1 MNVITSINQPTYP
14 LKKTQQQSEIQF
26 KGLNIQ
32 KFLSRPNKAKKE
44 FLDITTQYSFMLN
57 KNPEELLGI
66 VKGATQSRL
75 KFFDE
80 VVSRY
85 NGRNYYLSNEL
96 KEDSQHVLD
105 IFSAV
110 KNPTKAHYEI
120 INNQRCSMKTM
131 NRIFKG
137 INDNAQKADMANEAL
152 QVLRANACD
161 TKKVNYNLVAD
172 LLESQHAD
180 KYAKDFETYK
190 PYIILNKE
198 NPNAIK
204 DLDKLVTNQTYN
216 FSNVKKELATKE
228 CFENPFM
235 EPTAILN
242 PTSFKEN
249 YSEEGGKFIDV
260 FFNRY
265 GFSQEGLKAGNDKEL
280 FEMYKST
287 NKNNV
292 GLRTTIIDG
301 YFEKRF
307 HNINSKEYNPE
318 IKEMQKLFD
327 KVEQDKD
334 AASFVTKLIKDKAQ
348 PQTIK
353 ELNTIIDNIPSRK
366 LNVFYSN
373 TKNIIRQTSGEKTVQ
388 VLKTDIE
395 NPFYESEN
403 TKFLREDG
411 LRNKFAFGD
420 NIFKKTS
427 KFITNQVN
435 KLIYKLTPDNQSVKS
450 VKEPIVKQF
459 VKEIIIPEAKIQ
471 NNVPVFPEHIEKLNK
486 QKDIMKEVLIEK
498 VTPVLKF
505 QKTTPSVNASPF
517 SDLKIYVKDTSKFE
531 VKPAFPVL
539 KQVPSK
545 ASNAKKLQIINDVNN
560 IINKKLGTKTLEQQ
574 KRDYTIKATKIRMS
588 LLPEI
593 FESIKDT
600 RKIDKLVGKTKIMSS
615 NKDALELYEKING
628 KNKKLV
634 NYMLKKRNVD
644 GTRLYEVKDI
654 INVLDK
660 AEGHITKLKQANP
673 EFKTQDAKAYYDK
686 LLDAQIQQN
695 GKLPRTMKKS

>member
-1 MNVITSINQPTYP
+1 MNITPNINKQTYS
-14 LKKTQQQSEIQF
+14 LINNKRENNVQF
-26 KGLNIQ
+26 KGLNLR
-32 KFLSRPNKAKKE
+32 KLMPKSNKAKEE
-44 FLDITTQYSFMLN
+44 FFDITSQYGLILGQDSKKILN
-57 KNPEELLGI
+57 VVKN
-66 VKGATQSRL
+66 ANQSKL
-75 KFFDE
+75 QFFDE
-80 VVSRY
+80 LVAKYNSR
-85 NGRNYYLSNEL
+85 NFYLSNNL
-96 KEDSQHVLD
+96 REDSQHVLD

-110 KNPTKAHYEI
+110 QKPTKTHFNI
-120 INNQRCSMKTM
+120 ISNQHCPMKTM
-131 NRIFKG
+131 NKIFKG
-137 INDNAQKADMANEAL
+137 INNDSKKAEMVKEAL
-152 QVLRANACD
+152 DGLVTHTQND
-161 TKKVNYNLVAD
+161 KNINYNLITD
-172 LLESQHAD
+172 LLESPHVE
-180 KYAKDFETYK
+180 KYTKDFKTYQ

-198 NPNAIK
+198 NPSVVK
-204 DLDKLVTNQTYN
+204 ELDKLVTNETYN
-216 FSNVKKELATKE
+216 ANTVKKELAIKNL
-228 CFENPFM
+228 FSKSYI
-235 EPTAILN
+235 EPTTILN
-242 PTSFKEN
+242 PATVKEN
-249 YSEEGGKFIDV
+249 YSSEGKKFINMLYEN
-260 FFNRY
+260 F
-265 GFSQEGLKAGNDKEL
+265 GFSKGGLKAGNDKEIL
-280 FEMYKST
+280 EMYKST
-287 NKNNV
+287 TKENFN
-292 GLRTTIIDG
+292 LRQNIVEG
-301 YFEKRF
+301 YYDKRF
-307 HNINSKEYNPE
+307 HNINSQEYNPE
-318 IKEMQKLFD
+318 IKEMQNLFN
-327 KVEQDKD
+327 KVEQDKNI
-334 AASFVTKLIKDKAQ
+334 ANFVEKLMKDKAQ

-411 LRNKFAFGD
+411 LRNKFVFGD

-459 VKEIIIPEAKIQ
+459 VKETIIPEAKIH
-471 NNVPVFPEHIEKLNK
+471 NNIPVLPEHIEKLNK

-498 VTPVLKF
+498 VTPMLES

-539 KQVPSK
+539 KQAPSK

-560 IINKKLGTKTLEQQ
+560 IINKKLGAKTLEQQ
-574 KRDYTIKATKIRMS
+574 KRDYAIKATKIRMS

-660 AEGHITKLKQANP
+660 AEGRITKLKQANP
-673 EFKTQDAKAYYDK
+673 EFKAQDAKAYYDK